1 MPKINY
7 KLGGS
12 IMEYI
17 YINGEIIAID
27 LDTANN
33 EDINGL
39 LDWIE
44 EHV

>member
-1 MPKINY
+1 
-7 KLGGS
+7 
-12 IMEYI
+12 MEYI
-17 YINGEIIAID
+17 YINGEVIVVD

-44 EHV
+44 KQEK